1 MIAIEILQIVI
12 LSALMGIG
20 ISMLFDYYSK

>member
-1 MIAIEILQIVI
+1 MIAIEILQIVA

-20 ISMLFDYYSK
+20 ISMLIDYYSK

>member
-1 MIAIEILQIVI
+1 MIAIEILQIVM

-20 ISMLFDYYSK
+20 VSMLVDYYSK

>member
-20 ISMLFDYYSK
+20 ISMFVDYYSK

>member
-12 LSALMGIG
+12 LSALMGVG
-20 ISMLFDYYSK
+20 ISMLVDYYSK

>member
-1 MIAIEILQIVI
+1 MIAIEILQIVT

-20 ISMLFDYYSK
+20 ISMLVDYYSK